1 MIKKRW
7 NHRQSD
13 SFTKVK
19 LTLART
25 SHCLSRHFCLIL
37 FGPPN
42 FFMSLQKSHSP
53 QSSVRMQASH
63 SPHMRA
69 ERLIYGQI
77 PNTPHSQSKGLTNN
91 TLQLSSSQRLFADS
105 SFYESEFLT
114 RDPRRPSDLKSG
126 VSGWLSVPSA
136 SDSFS
141 RLFLGRYLISRNYF
155 YLHQRMHTL
164 RVAIDTI
171 II

>member
-1 MIKKRW
+1 M
-7 NHRQSD
+7 
-13 SFTKVK
+13 K

-77 PNTPHSQSKGLTNN
+77 PNTPHSQSKGLTYN
-91 TLQLSSSQRLFADS
+91 TLFSYRLHKG
-105 SFYESEFLT
+105 FYKSEFLT

-141 RLFLGRYLISRNYF
+141 RLFLGRYLISKELFLPRPKDS
-155 YLHQRMHTL
+155 HTQGCY
-164 RVAIDTI
+164 
-171 II
+171 